1 MGATGSAA
9 VSDARLVLE
18 EEEEEDAPRQAEPP
32 AGGPAAQPMSLSP
45 ADHARLKAIMTA
57 HFNFIWRSL
66 QRLGVPA
73 ADVDDCT
80 QQVFLVASRRL
91 STIAAGSE
99 QAFLF
104 GTALNVAAEARRTA
118 AKRRDAP
125 VEGPIEAFDPGPQ
138 PDEIADRKRA
148 RAVLDKVLEA
158 MPLDLR
164 VTFVL
169 FELEEM
175 PLLQIAALLSIP
187 LGTVASRLR
196 RGRIEFQRLVAR
208 MNAADSFRGVKR

>member
-1 MGATGSAA
+1 
-9 VSDARLVLE
+9 
-18 EEEEEDAPRQAEPP
+18 
-32 AGGPAAQPMSLSP
+32 
-45 ADHARLKAIMTA
+45 
-57 HFNFIWRSL
+57 
-66 QRLGVPA
+66 
-73 ADVDDCT
+73 
-80 QQVFLVASRRL
+80 
-91 STIAAGSE
+91 
-99 QAFLF
+99 
-104 GTALNVAAEARRTA
+104 
-118 AKRRDAP
+118 
-125 VEGPIEAFDPGPQ
+125 
-138 PDEIADRKRA
+138 
-148 RAVLDKVLEA
+148 